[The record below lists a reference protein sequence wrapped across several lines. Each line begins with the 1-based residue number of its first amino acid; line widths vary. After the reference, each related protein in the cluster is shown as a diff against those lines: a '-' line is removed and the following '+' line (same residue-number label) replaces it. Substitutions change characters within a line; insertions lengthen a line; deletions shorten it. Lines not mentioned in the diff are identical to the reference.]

1 MLTWR
6 CFRHAPCS
14 RVSGFKQNVVSHNT
28 TSILQ
33 FHAMSSWSDD
43 DDDVP
48 PISNAPLSFP
58 DCLNG
63 RTVLLAIVADGI
75 LQTPA
80 QLRAQ
85 IMRVL
90 ELIKAEALL
99 FAQRSPRSQHRR
111 QQALPPLA
119 SVFVEYAPC
128 ERVRLIFPCV
138 ATTCQ
143 RLATAPAG
151 VYVMYRTTGRWA
163 GGIMERVTRGR
174 VRRVQVLLQRR
185 ASCAVRCA
193 CRASACVSRVF
204 LTLAAGNCCWF

>member
-1 MLTWR
+1 MLTRR
-6 CFRHAPCS
+6 CFCHAPCS

-28 TSILQ
+28 PSILQ
-33 FHAMSSWSDD
+33 FHAMSSSSDD

-48 PISNAPLSFP
+48 PFSNAPLSFP

-63 RTVLLAIVADGI
+63 RTVLLAIVADGK

-90 ELIKAEALL
+90 ELIKRQKWF
-99 FAQRSPRSQHRR
+99 FAHHRR
-111 QQALPPLA
+111 QPALPPLA
-119 SVFVEYAPC
+119 SVVAEYAPC

-138 ATTCQ
+138 AFACQ

-151 VYVMYRTTGRWA
+151 MCVIYMTTRRWA
-163 GGIMERVTRGR
+163 GWIMQRVTRGR
-174 VRRVQVLLQRR
+174 IRKVQVMLQRR
-185 ASCAVRCA
+185 RVCCAVRCTV
-193 CRASACVSRVF
+193 R
-204 LTLAAGNCCWF
+204 LTRAAGNGS